1 MVFYWRKMN
10 SIEEKKNHTIHESQF
25 DKRIEATKLQI
36 EQINKGIE
44 IKKHLG
50 ETSYC
55 HHSGTKNFYIDE
67 VTKYFEGKGFTVK
80 LLPTESVVSYKI
92 YVGW

>member
-1 MVFYWRKMN
+1 MN
-10 SIEEKKNHTIHESQF
+10 SIEEKKNQTTHEAQF

-36 EQINKGIE
+36 EQIKQGIE

-55 HHSGTKNFYIDE
+55 HNSGTKNFYIDE

-80 LLPTESVVSYKI
+80 LLPTESGVSYKI
-92 YVGW
+92 FLGW

>member
-1 MVFYWRKMN
+1 MN
-10 SIEEKKNHTIHESQF
+10 SIEEKKNQTIHESQF

-67 VTKYFEGKGFTVK
+67 VTKYFEGKGFIVK